1 MRWGRLRAARRHEMM
16 MMMMM
21 MMMMHN
27 FQSGFEVIG
36 GAPRGTIF
44 SATVAVP
51 RLALTVQPSQVE

>member
-1 MRWGRLRAARRHEMM
+1 
-16 MMMMM
+16 
-21 MMMMHN
+21 
-27 FQSGFEVIG
+27 VIG